1 MKQKRITAFLL
12 AAELLLMSMT
22 ACGKESP
29 EETTAP
35 ATDSAETAAPLAEE
49 TEAEMDAAKADPY
62 ADRINVDD
70 GLPEMTF
77 DGHDFRF
84 LVDEKYA
91 YQLYSEDDSGVGVN
105 AEIYSRNKRVEERF
119 DIKISYMDSLGKESQ
134 DLLVTYAQVGEHIA
148 EVCAYEQYMGNTPA
162 IYFCWENWVNIPY
175 LNFDQ
180 PWWNKESIDNLT
192 INGYVFNIAGDLSLS
207 AIQMTWCLA
216 VNSNLMEDWGHPME
230 TLYNLVWNGEW
241 TIDKLIEITASL
253 WDDKNGNGNADE
265 GDWFGFGSPVGI
277 RHPEDRGRFNE
288 NVIPWI
294 TAIDEH
300 PITVGEDK
308 RSLTETLG
316 TEKVYSALEKLVNFH
331 NNNNG
336 VNMDAEVDLFSKG
349 EIGIY
354 TARFDVFVTDLH
366 DSDFTAGILPLPK
379 YDTAQENYITS
390 PDSYFT
396 MFGVP
401 VTLPQEDYDLEGVI
415 MEALNAESWKTV
427 YPAYYEYALRG
438 RYSAD
443 ENMARMIELI
453 ADSRIYEYAPL
464 CGQSLNNAKLH
475 TLMCVC
481 IDENNTDLASIL
493 AENDHFTKRALAE
506 ILVFFDVED
515 ETGILGADYEIPDA
529 KFGE

>member
-1 MKQKRITAFLL
+1 MMIRKTFALIL
-12 AAELLLMSMT
+12 AAQMVLMSLA
-22 ACGKESP
+22 ACGKE
-29 EETTAP
+29 E
-35 ATDSAETAAPLAEE
+35 AEE
-49 TEAEMDAAKADPY
+49 TKLPTENSSESDSPVSEETQPETEEPSDDPY
-62 ADRINVDD
+62 EGRMSVSDN
-70 GLPEMTF
+70 LPDMTF
-77 DGHDFRF
+77 GGQDFRF

-91 YQLYSEDDSGVGVN
+91 YQLYSEDTSGTGVN
-105 AEIYSRNKRVEERF
+105 AEIYDRNKRVEDRF
-119 DIKISYMDSLGKESQ
+119 DIKVSYMDSLGKESQ
-134 DLLVTYAQVGEHIA
+134 DLLVMYAQVGEHVA

-162 IYFCWENWVNIPY
+162 IYFCWENWVNIPH

-180 PWWNKESIDNLT
+180 PWWNRESIDNLT
-192 INGYVFNIAGDLSLS
+192 INGYVYNISGDLALT

-216 VNSNLMEDWGHPME
+216 VNMNLMEDWGYPAE
-230 TLYNLVWNGEW
+230 ELYRLVWDGEW
-241 TIDKLIEITASL
+241 TLDKLIEITASL
-253 WDDKNGNGNADE
+253 WNDKNGNGEGDE
-265 GDWFGFGSPVGI
+265 GDLFGFGSPVGL

-294 TAIDEH
+294 TALGEH
-300 PITVGEDK
+300 AITVGEDK
-308 RSLTETLG
+308 RSLTNTLG
-316 TEKVYSALEKLVNFH
+316 TEKIYSALEKLVNFH

-336 VNMDAEVDLFSKG
+336 VNMNAENELFAKG
-349 EIGIY
+349 NVGIY
-354 TARFDVFVTDLH
+354 TALFDIFVTNLH
-366 DSDFTAGILPLPK
+366 DSSFVAGILPLPK
-379 YDTAQENYITS
+379 YDTAQEEYITS
-390 PDSYFT
+390 PDSFFT

-401 VTLPQEDYDLEGVI
+401 VTLPDEDYNLVGVI

-438 RYSAD
+438 RYSSD

-481 IDENNTDLASIL
+481 IDENNTDLASLL

-506 ILVFFDVED
+506 ILTFFDVED
-515 ETGILGADYEIPDA
+515 TTGILGPDYEIPDA